1 MIQHSCKANCILALP
16 GKSFEMKF
24 PKIQNFLIFS
34 LVLLLTACGTTSY
47 PVPTFV
53 PAPADG
59 SVDFPD
65 DGCLQNPLKTELQRD
80 VSGMR
85 FTISLDSFAPGEHAV
100 QHYPRKVI
108 LRIDAVSLPHDRP
121 QEVRV
126 DPSRIVLNEG
136 GRRAKLSAF
145 GNGIRQVDD
154 LNATQ
159 LWARVDFEPV
169 FDFPDRAQLIF
180 KSGAIKLNGRNVP
193 VGPINYDIVTHTER
207 WRATPTC
214 GT

>member
-1 MIQHSCKANCILALP
+1 MIQHSCKANCIVALP
-16 GKSFEMKF
+16 GKNFEMNL
-24 PKIQNFLIFS
+24 PKILNFLIFS
-34 LVLLLTACGTTSY
+34 FVLLLAACGTTSV
-47 PVPTFV
+47 PVPNFV
-53 PAPADG
+53 PDPADG
-59 SVDFPD
+59 NVDFPD
-65 DGCLQNPLKTELQRD
+65 DSCLQNPLKTELQRD

-85 FTISLDSFAPGEHAV
+85 FTISLDTYSPGEHAV
-100 QHYPRKVI
+100 QHYPRIVK

-136 GRRAKLSAF
+136 GRRGKLYAY
-145 GNGIRQVDD
+145 GGGLKQVDD
-154 LNATQ
+154 LNATH

-180 KSGAIKLNGRNVP
+180 KSGAIKLNGRDVP
-193 VGPINYDIVTHTER
+193 VGSINYDIVTHTER
-207 WRATPTC
+207 WSVSPTC

>member
-1 MIQHSCKANCILALP
+1 
-16 GKSFEMKF
+16 MKF
-24 PKIQNFLIFS
+24 PKIRNFLIFAF
-34 LVLLLTACGTTSY
+34 VLLLAACGTTSV
-47 PVPTFV
+47 PVPNFL
-53 PAPADG
+53 PDPADG

-85 FTISLDSFAPGEHAV
+85 FTVSLDTYSPGKFAV
-100 QHYPRKVI
+100 QHYPRNVI

-136 GRRAKLSAF
+136 GRRSKLTAY
-145 GNGIRQVDD
+145 GNGLKQVDD
-154 LNATQ
+154 LNATH
-159 LWARVDFEPV
+159 LWTRVEFEPV

-180 KSGAIKLNGRNVP
+180 KSGAIKLNGRNVT
-193 VGPINYDIVTHTER
+193 VGPVNYDIVTHTER
-207 WRATPTC
+207 WSNTPTC